1 MGSSC
6 KFGRTERTILGL
18 GERRHVPSMVP
29 HSTHFPIGLE
39 VNGGLHQTFN
49 ASEICGGRERLKKT
63 FPMNAELR
71 YINPR
76 LRFVA
81 GTWVR
86 EAAIARVIVIS

>member
-1 MGSSC
+1 M
-6 KFGRTERTILGL
+6 
-18 GERRHVPSMVP
+18 
-29 HSTHFPIGLE
+29 
-39 VNGGLHQTFN
+39 
-49 ASEICGGRERLKKT
+49 KKT
-63 FPMNAELR
+63 LPMNAELR

>member
-1 MGSSC
+1 
-6 KFGRTERTILGL
+6 
-18 GERRHVPSMVP
+18 MVP